1 MGKRLIIVFLGL
13 ACVVHAQR
21 RVDPKNS
28 YVRVIGVV
36 SMAGKGT
43 ADDPRRPQYASWPPS
58 QDANGIIGF
67 FFQPS
72 DDGQYA
78 VVEFVGRTRAAFQA
92 LGRTTYRGPGF
103 AQTDLSLAKSFRL
116 TERVRANLS
125 GDAFN
130 AFNRVNLNNPVL
142 DLSNAN
148 FGI

>member
-13 ACVVHAQR
+13 ACALHAQR

-58 QDANGIIGF
+58 QDPNGIIGF

-92 LGRTTYRGPGF
+92 LFNDKSIKLFEEGKQTKTSIEAAIRPYRKDF
-103 AQTDLSLAKSFRL
+103 DLTK
-116 TERVRANLS
+116 
-125 GDAFN
+125 
-130 AFNRVNLNNPVL
+130 
-142 DLSNAN
+142 
-148 FGI
+148 FGMVMP